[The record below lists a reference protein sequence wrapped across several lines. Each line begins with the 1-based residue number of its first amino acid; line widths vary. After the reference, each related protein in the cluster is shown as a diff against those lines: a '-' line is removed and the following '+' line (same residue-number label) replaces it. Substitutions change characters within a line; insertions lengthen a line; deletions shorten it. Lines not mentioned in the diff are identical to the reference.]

1 MLAKIRFFSLREK
14 KKEKILQKKRNSTY
28 QVLFQWFELR
38 NYSMFVY
45 TAWMSSSS
53 SSLSR
58 NFSISTICS
67 SVKLTV

>member
-38 NYSMFVY
+38 RYSMFVY